1 VSDNEGTKYE
11 FSDLNGVL
19 ELFSYRGWINSIHIW
34 FFLKVFIIMLKN
46 ITYKFAKYEIPII
59 LLKDFVKLGQKGE
72 IVMMKPKKARLHFI
86 KKSIGV

>member
-1 VSDNEGTKYE
+1 
-11 FSDLNGVL
+11 
-19 ELFSYRGWINSIHIW
+19 
-34 FFLKVFIIMLKN
+34 MLKN